1 MCTNYYEDRMNSF
14 QIFIKYVDVV
24 FGQIKDFFFVT
35 KFQVEGLP
43 HDHGLLW
50 VENVAQFA
58 ILTNEN
64 IECFV
69 DTYLTTNQ
77 TI

>member
-1 MCTNYYEDRMNSF
+1 V
-14 QIFIKYVDVV
+14 I
-24 FGQIKDFFFVT
+24 

-50 VENVAQFA
+50 VKNVVQFGV
-58 ILTNEN
+58 LTNKD